1 MSGDAAFDN
10 HDMANEAVASL
21 ALIAKLPNG
30 GVALGLAAWAM
41 QLTGP
46 EIAWVWPFSVS
57 SACEVSFARS
67 TSSTPNSGWAE
78 RSARHSYWSMRSAL
92 LPKRSLRP
100 GERPASSSRFVSRQT
115 ANKGTGLVPTRQQTG
130 GAEFF

>member
-21 ALIAKLPNG
+21 ALIAKLPNR

-57 SACEVSFARS
+57 SACEVPPAGVVC
-67 TSSTPNSGWAE
+67 TVDVVDAE
-78 RSARHSYWSMRSAL
+78 
-92 LPKRSLRP
+92 LRM
-100 GERPASSSRFVSRQT
+100 G
-115 ANKGTGLVPTRQQTG
+115 
-130 GAEFF
+130 

>member
-21 ALIAKLPNG
+21 ALIAKLRNG

-57 SACEVSFARS
+57 SACEVPPAGVVCTVDVVDAELRMGLRGRLG
-67 TSSTPNSGWAE
+67 TLTGACDQRCCPND
-78 RSARHSYWSMRSAL
+78 HCD
-92 LPKRSLRP
+92 
-100 GERPASSSRFVSRQT
+100 
-115 ANKGTGLVPTRQQTG
+115 
-130 GAEFF
+130 

>member
-1 MSGDAAFDN
+1 

-57 SACEVSFARS
+57 SACEVPPAGVVCTVDVVDAELR
-67 TSSTPNSGWAE
+67 TGWE
-78 RSARHSYWSMRSAL
+78 VGSAL
-92 LPKRSLRP
+92 LLEHAISVAAQTITATRRAP
-100 GERPASSSRFVSRQT
+100 GFVIPIRLQT
-115 ANKGTGLVPTRQQTG
+115 N
-130 GAEFF
+130 